1 MKIDRQLGILSILF
15 NFPMV
20 ELVCVG
26 GWGKSSRDYLFFK
39 SINPNG
45 EVEDDLLND
54 LLDKSYH
61 LVLGS
66 FSKKK

>member
-1 MKIDRQLGILSILF
+1 M
-15 NFPMV
+15 
-20 ELVCVG
+20 CG

-66 FSKKK
+66 FSKKKQKEILESGDAINGT

>member
-26 GWGKSSRDYLFFK
+26 DGGKAAGIICF
-39 SINPNG
+39 
-45 EVEDDLLND
+45 LNQ
-54 LLDKSYH
+54 
-61 LVLGS
+61 
-66 FSKKK
+66 